1 LASAG
6 DKLFIG
12 NGPFGTFRSGQL
24 TGLGISTLS
33 FKDEQWRTFPPIT
46 GLPNEQVT
54 TLTVDGH
61 NLWVGGKAYIALVD
75 PEQGKVLKFAYVRAR
90 SVDRIQ
96 VGGGCVWAQF
106 DWHLYKAPLTA
117 SH

>member
-1 LASAG
+1 VQ
-6 DKLFIG
+6 D
-12 NGPFGTFRSGQL
+12 
-24 TGLGISTLS
+24 
-33 FKDEQWRTFPPIT
+33 
-46 GLPNEQVT
+46 
-54 TLTVDGH
+54 
-61 NLWVGGKAYIALVD
+61 
-75 PEQGKVLKFAYVRAR
+75 KVLKFAYVRAR